1 MDFPRGEVRVIG
13 HRGAAALAPENSLAA
28 IGAAAAAGA
37 HAVELDVLRAADGSL
52 VLAHGP
58 AVPAGAPALDEAL
71 GLAARLGLAVQVDVK
86 DAGLEREVV
95 EALARAGLRER
106 SFVSA
111 HAVEILRAFAAADG
125 GITRA
130 LSYPEDRHGATESP
144 YLRPFVR
151 PALALLRAVLP
162 YRLPRR
168 LRAAGAAV
176 ATLNVDVVTPRVVAA
191 CTRADAAVCAW
202 TVADAA
208 TARRLVE
215 AGVAAIITDD
225 PRILVG
231 GTTRA

>member
-130 LSYPEDRHGATESP
+130 LSYPKI
-144 YLRPFVR
+144 
-151 PALALLRAVLP
+151 
-162 YRLPRR
+162 
-168 LRAAGAAV
+168 
-176 ATLNVDVVTPRVVAA
+176 
-191 CTRADAAVCAW
+191 
-202 TVADAA
+202 A
-208 TARRLVE
+208 TARRSRRIS
-215 AGVAAIITDD
+215 ARSSG
-225 PRILVG
+225 PRSRFCGPSCRIACRG
-231 GTTRA
+231 ASARPGRPSRR